1 MLDALSV
8 HGENELGRAKSATR
22 AIPPPRRSLQGKRGV
37 GGKGGA
43 RRLTAPTPK
52 SVLELGDVQADYD
65 RAGEVL
71 SCLADA
77 AYAGGSR
84 DAIRTVEMLLD
95 QRLATEL
102 AIVGTFVA
110 AGRE

>member
-1 MLDALSV
+1 MHSQCTERTSSSERRVRRERCRRRGVRCKQARRRR
-8 HGENELGRAKSATR
+8 LGR
-22 AIPPPRRSLQGKRGV
+22 RSRP
-37 GGKGGA
+37 A
-43 RRLTAPTPK
+43 APTLK

-77 AYAGGSR
+77 ANAGGSG
-84 DAIRTVEMLLD
+84 DAIRTVEAVLD
-95 QRLATEL
+95 RRLATEL
-102 AIVGTFVA
+102 AMLGTFVA